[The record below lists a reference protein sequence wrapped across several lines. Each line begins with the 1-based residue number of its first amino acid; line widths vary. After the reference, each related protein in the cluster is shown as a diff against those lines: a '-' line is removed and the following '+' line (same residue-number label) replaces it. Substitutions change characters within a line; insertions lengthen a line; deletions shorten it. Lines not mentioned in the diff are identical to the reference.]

1 MRNGRENV
9 QKLSVKEQM
18 LSTFLLGIG
27 LYTMARGIF
36 WVTHHGSVVGEND
49 FYVALNNLIPIVF
62 WGIILFLSGI
72 LLAMSSWFIIKDR
85 NSFHRMVIIGGL
97 ANFVVY
103 LFMAGAS
110 LYNAS
115 VWITTVQFVVLSG
128 VNLMLALLGG
138 RTLYER
144 RK

>member
-1 MRNGRENV
+1 MH
-9 QKLSVKEQM
+9 KLSEKEQM

-49 FYVALNNLIPIVF
+49 FYVALNDLIPMLF
-62 WGIILFLSGI
+62 WGIILLSSGI
-72 LLAMSSWFIIKDR
+72 LMAMSSWFIIKEKS
-85 NSFHRMVIIGGL
+85 SFHRMVFIGGL

>member
-1 MRNGRENV
+1 M

-18 LSTFLLGIG
+18 LSTLLLGIG
-27 LYTMARGIF
+27 LYTMSRGTF
-36 WVTHHGSVVGEND
+36 WIIYNSDLDVEND
-49 FYVALNNLIPIVF
+49 FYGALNGLIPLFF
-62 WGIILFLSGI
+62 WGIIFLVSGL
-72 LLAMSSWFIIKDR
+72 LLAMSSWFIAKDR
-85 NSFHRMVIIGGL
+85 ISFHRMVIIGGL

-115 VWITTVQFVVLSG
+115 VWITTIQFVVLSG